1 MTKPYCRSFIFLF
14 LVFFLFSISTPAF
27 AENLHDFLAKFEI
40 DDLLHF
46 GYGGF
51 LGGWVYKKTEKKSIA
66 LSSVIAFSIIKEIID
81 KHETGR
87 FENSDIALTTFGA
100 CIAIYF

>member
-1 MTKPYCRSFIFLF
+1 MKVFIFLLLIIF
-14 LVFFLFSISTPAF
+14 ISSSVC
-27 AENLHDFLAKFEI
+27 AENLHDFLARFEI

-51 LGGWVYKKTEKKSIA
+51 LGGWVYKKTNNKGTA
-66 LSSVIAFSIIKEIID
+66 LSSVIAVSIIKEAID

-87 FENSDIALTTFGA
+87 WENTDILITTLGA
-100 CIAIYF
+100 SIAIYF

>member
-1 MTKPYCRSFIFLF
+1 VINLYRRIFIFLF
-14 LVFFLFSISTPAF
+14 LILFSLSISSSVY

-51 LGGWVYKKTEKKSIA
+51 LGGWVYKKTHKKWIA
-66 LSSVIAFSIIKEIID
+66 LSSVITVATLKEVID

-87 FENSDIALTTFGA
+87 FVMPKVDSPLAKKS
-100 CIAIYF
+100 